1 MSESNTHSEKREAA
15 SSSPPTSKPT
25 ESQHTGEEILP
36 APQADIPLSPAL
48 TTNQQSGESA
58 ALIVPA
64 QITDSTPLQ
73 QDTSQLPNEKS
84 MEVHHPHSHHSRK
97 WKDYLYEFLMLF
109 LAVTAGFFVENQRE
123 HYIEHERAKQFSRL
137 LLADLQQD
145 STMFE
150 NRNRD
155 IRSMQ
160 KGYDTLIF
168 QLTQKAN
175 ATDTEILKT
184 LLPLVYVFDFPA
196 TATTYNQMKSSG
208 ALRYIENE
216 ELTAHLQNYYDY
228 WLPRC
233 NRIAQASLDYYAA
246 NINPYFLKHLRIQDY
261 DPFNDSLINKNALL
275 VERSHQTD
283 QELANIMGGYRSLLI
298 IQLISMNE
306 PALQKIKQT
315 MMILRKEYRLK

>member
-1 MSESNTHSEKREAA
+1 MSESNTHSEKGEAA
-15 SSSPPTSKPT
+15 SSSPNSSELA
-25 ESQHTGEEILP
+25 ESQHTGEAFLP
-36 APQADIPLSPAL
+36 APQADIPSS
-48 TTNQQSGESA
+48 TTATNNQQSGESA
-58 ALIVPA
+58 IFIVPA
-64 QITDSTPLQ
+64 ETIDNTPLQ
-73 QDTSQLPNEKS
+73 QDTSQLLNENS
-84 MEVHHPHSHHSRK
+84 MEVHQPHSHHSRK

-109 LAVTAGFFVENQRE
+109 LAVTAGFFVENKRE
-123 HYIEHERAKQFSRL
+123 YYIEHERAAQFSRL

-160 KGYDTLIF
+160 QGYDTLIY
-168 QLTQKAN
+168 QLTQKVG
-175 ATDTEILKT
+175 ATDIEILET

-208 ALRYIENE
+208 ALRYLENG

-233 NRIAQASLDYYAA
+233 NRVAQASLDYYAA
-246 NINPYFLKHLRIQDY
+246 NINPYFLKHLRTQDY
-261 DPFNDSLINKNALL
+261 DPFNDTLINKKALL
-275 VERSHQTD
+275 MERTHQTD

-315 MMILRKEYRLK
+315 MIILKREYRLK